1 MGGRVA
7 PSARGPVRSRTLVL
21 GLSVTQLIGW
31 GTTFYMPTILS
42 GAMSAELA
50 LPSSA
55 IFGGVSVMLLIGA
68 MLSPRCGM
76 LMARFGAPRLMVGG
90 SVAAA
95 LGLALLS
102 QARGPLTY
110 FVAWALIGVAVPAA
124 LTLAACA
131 TLAQNGG
138 AHVYRAI
145 AAVTFFVGMTPVA
158 AWPATRALETGIGW
172 RGTCLL
178 YACLHAVI
186 CLPIHC
192 LLQRRVEPIGR
203 VASGLEPLADGSA
216 GRTRTARPILL
227 VAIAFALNSFL
238 VTALQVHLIGLL
250 TGVGVAVTAAVLA
263 GSLFG
268 IAQASVRGLELAFG
282 KKSSALTSGLV
293 AFAAMAL
300 SIVLL
305 LAGGSAA
312 SAVLAFAILGGGAA
326 GLSSL
331 VRATIP
337 LVLYPQD
344 EYPVYLGKLIGLQS
358 FVNALAPVGVGLS
371 LPRAGAA
378 ATLSI
383 ALAVAL
389 ISLAMLWFVRSAHLR
404 AAAGERGGRGDTGY

>member
-1 MGGRVA
+1 M
-7 PSARGPVRSRTLVL
+7 L

-42 GAMSAELA
+42 GAMSADLGLA
-50 LPSSA
+50 PA
-55 IFGGVSVMLLIGA
+55 TIFGGVSVMLLIGA
-68 MLSPRCGM
+68 ALSPRCGL
-76 LMARFGAPRLMVGG
+76 LMTRFGAPRLMVAG

-102 QARGPLTY
+102 QAHGPLTY
-110 FVAWALIGVAVPAA
+110 FVAWGLIGVAVPAA

-131 TLAQNGG
+131 TLAQHGG

-145 AAVTFFVGMTPVA
+145 AAVTFFVGMTPVV
-158 AWPATRALETGIGW
+158 AWPATRVLETGIGW

-178 YACLHAVI
+178 YACLNAAI
-186 CLPIHC
+186 CLPIHW
-192 LLQRRVEPIGR
+192 LVHRRVEPIGR
-203 VASGLEPLADGSA
+203 VAPRLEPLTEGRA
-216 GRTRTARPILL
+216 GRPRTDRPILV

-250 TGVGVAVTAAVLA
+250 TGVGVSVTAAVLA

-268 IAQASVRGLELAFG
+268 ISQASVRGLELAFG
-282 KKSSALTSGLV
+282 KKSSALTSGLI

-305 LAGGSAA
+305 LAGGNSA
-312 SAVLAFAILGGGAA
+312 SAVLGFALLGGGAA

-344 EYPVYLGKLIGLQS
+344 EYPAYLGRLIGLQS

-371 LPRAGAA
+371 LPRFGAA

-389 ISLAMLWFVRSAHLR
+389 VSLVMLWFVRSGHLR
-404 AAAGERGGRGDTGY
+404 EVAGAKGSVGAVR